1 MKETIKFIGS
11 AIILAVLFIVI
22 LTGGIVAK
30 ITAAVI
36 GIAAMIYYV
45 AVILPNLK
53 KMDEE
58 NGNNYD

>member
-1 MKETIKFIGS
+1 MKEIIKFIGS

-22 LTGGIVAK
+22 LTGGIVEK

-36 GIAAMIYYV
+36 GVAAMIYYV

-53 KMDEE
+53 KMDKE